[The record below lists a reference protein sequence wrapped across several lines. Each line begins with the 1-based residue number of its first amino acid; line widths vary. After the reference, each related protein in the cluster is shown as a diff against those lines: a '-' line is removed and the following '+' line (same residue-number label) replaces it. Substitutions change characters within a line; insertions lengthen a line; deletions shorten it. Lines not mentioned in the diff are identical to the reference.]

1 MIQLSSVDHENSI
14 VLLKGANF
22 GPSLPLASSSLSS
35 FSHLLV
41 QNEIPLSETTQA
53 LEAARIAG
61 LQTIYNPSPIPSDDE
76 LRNVVPWGAVDW
88 VVINE
93 GEARDLLSVLI
104 ASPSARTTEPPRAES
119 EDLLDTFASLAGCH
133 PLGNAR
139 GIVVT
144 LGASGVAARI
154 QVGER
159 KWEKVRCGA
168 GHVTE
173 VKDTT
178 GAGDC
183 FTVMSFPHI
192 FFPNSSLLFL
202 PILTCP
208 MHGTVYFFRATSRR
222 SSPPSTRE
230 PSPILT
236 RRSTFSVF
244 PVRPLLSPWK
254 ATAQWRVYP
263 Q

>member
-22 GPSLPLASSSLSS
+22 GPSVPLPSSSSLSS

-41 QNEIPLSETTQA
+41 QNEIQLSETTNA
-53 LEAARIAG
+53 LEAARAAG
-61 LQTIYNPSPIPSDDE
+61 LHTVYNPSPIPTHDE
-76 LRNVVPWGAVDW
+76 LRNYIPWGAVDW
-88 VVINE
+88 LVVNE

-104 ASPSARTTEPPRAES
+104 PSPPSGAASSES
-119 EDLLDTFASLAGCH
+119 DDVLDAFASLAGRH

-154 QVGER
+154 KVGQDV
-159 KWEKVRCGA
+159 WEKVRSGP
-168 GHVTE
+168 GHVTQ

-183 FTVMSFPHI
+183 FTVRLSAPACFSP
-192 FFPNSSLLFL
+192 LFL
-202 PILTCP
+202 VT
-208 MHGTVYFFRATSRR
+208 
-222 SSPPSTRE
+222 
-230 PSPILT
+230 LT
-236 RRSTFSVF
+236 RT
-244 PVRPLLSPWK
+244 
-254 ATAQWRVYP
+254 RV
-263 Q
+263 